1 MLTKLTEIYPLPLQT
16 GRTFGLREI
25 YVNPR
30 SVSMIRSEPG
40 MKRHLTEGNL
50 PSGLDERVEFS
61 RIAIDS
67 SQIVVVG
74 SPHII
79 EQTLKETKHLLKG

>member
-16 GRTFGLREI
+16 GRTFGLREV

-30 SVSMIRSEPG
+30 SVSMIRLEPS
-40 MKRHLTEGNL
+40 MKRHLHEGDL
-50 PSGLDERVEFS
+50 PSGLDERMEFS

-74 SPHII
+74 SPHMI
-79 EQTLKETKHLLKG
+79 EQTLKETRHLLKG

>member
-16 GRTFGLREI
+16 GTSWGLREV

-40 MKRHLTEGNL
+40 MRRHLTEGNL
-50 PSGLDERVEFS
+50 PSGLDERMEFS
-61 RIAIDS
+61 RIAVDS
-67 SQIVVVG
+67 SQIVVIG
-74 SPHII
+74 SPHTI
-79 EQTLKETKHLLKG
+79 EQTLKEAKHLLKG

>member
-1 MLTKLTEIYPLPLQT
+1 MLSKLTEIYPLPLQT

-25 YVNPR
+25 YVNPK
-30 SVSMIRSEPG
+30 SVSMIRLEPS
-40 MKRHLTEGNL
+40 MKRHLSEGQL
-50 PSGLDERVEFS
+50 PDGLDGRVEFS
-61 RIAIDS
+61 RISVDS

-79 EQTLKETKHLLKG
+79 EQKLKESRQLLKG

>member
-50 PSGLDERVEFS
+50 PPGLDERVEFS